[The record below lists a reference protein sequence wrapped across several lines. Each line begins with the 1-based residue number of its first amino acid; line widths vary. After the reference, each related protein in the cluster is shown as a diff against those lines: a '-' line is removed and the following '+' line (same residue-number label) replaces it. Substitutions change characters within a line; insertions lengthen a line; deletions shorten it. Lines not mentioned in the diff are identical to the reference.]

1 MASQSRDAAIVGI
14 YELPERKVAGLSPL
28 QIKAECAAKA
38 LADAGLTWSDV
49 DAIYDAGEAG
59 GGMAVAEYFGLHP
72 RVMDTTGVGGSSY
85 EFHAA
90 HARRDIAAGRANVA
104 LLTYGSIQASAATRR
119 DTGAGGGGGGVPDPD
134 SNMGR
139 PWGQTLISMYALAA
153 QRHMHEFGTTSE
165 QLAEIATATRAHAMR
180 NPQAVKA
187 MEDLLFRDIRETT
200 VEDVVTS
207 RMIATPLRL
216 LDCCMVSD
224 GGGAV
229 VIASPEVAR
238 GCAKPPVWIIG
249 AGEAIGLSARTAATS
264 RRARGRSPRR
274 SRSARRAS
282 APDEIDIAMVYDSF
296 TITVLMLLE
305 DLGFCA
311 KGEGGAWVE
320 GGRLRWD
327 HARRPG
333 AQHRRRRPLLEP
345 PRHARHLPAAGGG
358 PAVARRVH
366 VAGGGRGAGRR
377 PRQRRPTGE
386 PALGRHDRAGTGL
399 GRTAMTDATRPL
411 PSLAD
416 PDTGPFWQ
424 ATKAHELRYQ
434 VCDDCNTV
442 VFYPRRHCTGCV
454 GGALSWRTSKGEGAI
469 YSYSVV
475 QLSRHPF
482 FGQKI
487 PYAVALI
494 DLDEGFRML
503 SSVVGVDGSGGGVE
517 RGPARRVG
525 VGGPRRSRDPPL
537 PPGLAARA
545 SVERKRDGDR
555 SGAEGARLHVAE
567 WAGRERARWRA
578 TRAGG

>member
-59 GGMAVAEYFGLHP
+59 GGMSVAEYFGLHP

-119 DTGAGGGGGGVPDPD
+119 DTGAGGGGVPDPD

-139 PWGQTLISMYALAA
+139 PWGQTLISMYAMAA

-229 VIASPEVAR
+229 IIASPEVAR

-249 AGEAIGLSARTAATS
+249 AGEAIGYRENGGDITTSAGAQ
-264 RRARGRSPRR
+264 
-274 SRSARRAS
+274 S
-282 APDEIDIAMVYDSF
+282 APIAFGEAGVRPGEIDIAMVYDSF
-296 TITVLMLLE
+296 TITVLILLE

-327 HARRPG
+327 RP
-333 AQHRRRRPLLEP
+333 
-345 PRHARHLPAAGGG
+345 GG
-358 PAVARRVH
+358 PALNTD
-366 VAGGGRGAGRR
+366 GGGLSSNHPGMRGIFLLLEAA
-377 PRQRRPTGE
+377 RQLRGE
-386 PALGRHDRAGTGL
+386 ST
-399 GRTAMTDATRPL
+399 
-411 PSLAD
+411 S
-416 PDTGPFWQ
+416 
-424 ATKAHELRYQ
+424 Q
-434 VCDDCNTV
+434 V
-442 VFYPRRHCTGCV
+442 
-454 GGALSWRTSKGEGAI
+454 EGAA
-469 YSYSVV
+469 
-475 QLSRHPF
+475 L
-482 FGQKI
+482 
-487 PYAVALI
+487 AVAHGNGGQLANQH
-494 DLDEGFRML
+494 
-503 SSVVGVDGSGGGVE
+503 SGGTIVL
-517 RGPARRVG
+517 AR
-525 VGGPRRSRDPPL
+525 D
-537 PPGLAARA
+537 
-545 SVERKRDGDR
+545 
-555 SGAEGARLHVAE
+555 
-567 WAGRERARWRA
+567 
-578 TRAGG
+578 

>member
-38 LADAGLTWSDV
+38 LADAGLAWSDV

-59 GGMAVAEYFGLHP
+59 GGMSVAEYFGLHP

-119 DTGAGGGGGGVPDPD
+119 DTGAGGGGVPDPD

-139 PWGQTLISMYALAA
+139 PWGQTLISMYAMAA

-229 VIASPEVAR
+229 IIASPEVAR

-249 AGEAIGLSARTAATS
+249 AGEAIGYRENGGDITTSAGAQ
-264 RRARGRSPRR
+264 
-274 SRSARRAS
+274 S
-282 APDEIDIAMVYDSF
+282 APIAFGEAGVRPGEIDIAMVYDSF

-327 HARRPG
+327 HA
-333 AQHRRRRPLLEP
+333 
-345 PRHARHLPAAGGG
+345 GG
-358 PAVARRVH
+358 PALNTD
-366 VAGGGRGAGRR
+366 GGGLSSNHPGMRGIFLLLEAA
-377 PRQRRPTGE
+377 RQLRGE
-386 PALGRHDRAGTGL
+386 ST
-399 GRTAMTDATRPL
+399 
-411 PSLAD
+411 S
-416 PDTGPFWQ
+416 
-424 ATKAHELRYQ
+424 Q
-434 VCDDCNTV
+434 V
-442 VFYPRRHCTGCV
+442 
-454 GGALSWRTSKGEGAI
+454 EGAA
-469 YSYSVV
+469 
-475 QLSRHPF
+475 L
-482 FGQKI
+482 
-487 PYAVALI
+487 AVAHGNGGQLANQH
-494 DLDEGFRML
+494 
-503 SSVVGVDGSGGGVE
+503 SGGTIVL
-517 RGPARRVG
+517 AR
-525 VGGPRRSRDPPL
+525 D
-537 PPGLAARA
+537 
-545 SVERKRDGDR
+545 
-555 SGAEGARLHVAE
+555 
-567 WAGRERARWRA
+567 
-578 TRAGG
+578 